1 MAPFSDKSGM
11 DNERIAAMK
20 LTRFLLRSHQAREG
34 SETMGAC
41 YSCNNCG
48 KCRELSQQ
56 LAGLCPMCRAPLPPD
71 AAKCPAC
78 GKPVPRKPGL
88 TRADVEQTANGS

>member
-1 MAPFSDKSGM
+1 M

-20 LTRFLLRSHQAREG
+20 LTRSLLRSHQAKEG

-56 LAGLCPMCRAPLPPD
+56 LAGLCPMCRAPLPPMPQS
-71 AAKCPAC
+71 APHAENPSPENL
-78 GKPVPRKPGL
+78 G
-88 TRADVEQTANGS
+88 

>member
-1 MAPFSDKSGM
+1 M
-11 DNERIAAMK
+11 DNERIAAVK
-20 LTRFLLRSHQAREG
+20 LTRSLLRLHQAKEG

-56 LAGLCPMCRAPLPPD
+56 LAGLCPMCRAPLPPPMPQS
-71 AAKCPAC
+71 APHAENPSPENL
-78 GKPVPRKPGL
+78 G
-88 TRADVEQTANGS
+88 